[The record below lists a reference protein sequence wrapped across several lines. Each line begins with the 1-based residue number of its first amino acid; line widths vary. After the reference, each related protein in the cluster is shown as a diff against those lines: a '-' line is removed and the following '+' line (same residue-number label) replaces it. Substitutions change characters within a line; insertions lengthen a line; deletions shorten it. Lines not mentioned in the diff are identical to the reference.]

1 MGNDVSSCNSP
12 YLERQMSNA
21 SGKDIETLKGFYNDF
36 RNECPSGNLSPQKFT
51 ELCNKVF
58 GSQQAEELQS
68 KAFSRFDKH
77 NNGTVNFR
85 DFLMVVHLTSN
96 GSPEDKLRTMFTLYD
111 KDGNGVISSLG
122 RGFLYL
128 SSFPFLS

>member
-77 NNGTVNFR
+77 NNGTVLQGLP
-85 DFLMVVHLTSN
+85 DGGSSN
-96 GSPEDKLRTMFTLYD
+96 LQW
-111 KDGNGVISSLG
+111 IS
-122 RGFLYL
+122 RGQIE
-128 SSFPFLS
+128 